1 MTVAVGVLE
10 GRMPDVKPASPFSAS
25 PSNLESDVSGA
36 RNTLV
41 WEISRPLLV
50 ASVLD
55 KHEDEADYYYDWD
68 LGRNM

>member
-1 MTVAVGVLE
+1 MG
-10 GRMPDVKPASPFSAS
+10 DFASA
-25 PSNLESDVSGA
+25 A
-36 RNTLV
+36 
-41 WEISRPLLV
+41 V